1 MRLLIADD
9 ERLVRYHIRCLV
21 EEADPSVAV
30 IEAENGRELV
40 DLVASGRI
48 DAALVDIRMP
58 KLDGLQALRELTGTS
73 KRIPWAVLSSHSE
86 FEYAQRAL
94 ELGALA
100 YILKPPSAEEVR
112 ALVAKLRAA
121 FERSLESRAHAFERE
136 WARLAYEGEVAL
148 PSAAEGSLFGAALL
162 IVDGAGAETETRARL
177 AAVTRIV
184 KERARRHAEEG
195 LRAAV
200 VLRPESLALEIAC
213 GVEGTGGEPDADA
226 LRRFWSEVASAAAA
240 EPSGQDRD
248 GAVRPVSAPG
258 EDGSAVRPIRVFLAV
273 TESAEDPTEARGGL
287 ESALAVLER
296 RALLPAGAQSVLA
309 AQQLLARFGAADQEA
324 AAALSRALAAAATR
338 DRSALREAAAAY
350 AAAAKSGI
358 AERGAEAL
366 RRFQVRA
373 LPFAAGAD
381 DPIAACEMALED
393 RDGAAE
399 GRRAEGDTI
408 AAVEE
413 FVRRR
418 FAEGLSLAETAR
430 IFGLTP
436 NYLSALFHRRVGMTF
451 VEYATGLR
459 LSRARELLRAGK
471 SVKEAAWAV
480 GYGSERHFA
489 RLYRDRYG
497 VPPGDEKRPK
507 APPQD

>member
-21 EEADPSVAV
+21 EEEDPSITVL
-30 IEAENGRELV
+30 EAENGKELV
-40 DLVASGRI
+40 DLVASGRT

-58 KLDGLQALRELTGTS
+58 KLDGLQALRELTG
-73 KRIPWAVLSSHSE
+73 KARQIPWAVLSSHSE

-100 YILKPPSAEEVR
+100 YTLKPPSAEEIG
-112 ALVAKLRAA
+112 ALVGKLRAA

-136 WARLAYEGEVAL
+136 WARLAYEGGAAL

-162 IVDGAGAETETRARL
+162 ISDGACTEAASRARL
-177 AAVTRIV
+177 TAVTRIV
-184 KERARRHAEEG
+184 MERARRHAEEG
-195 LRAAV
+195 LLAAV
-200 VLRPESLALEIAC
+200 LSRPELPALEIAC
-213 GVEGTGGEPDADA
+213 CAESACGEPDADA
-226 LRRFWSEVASAAAA
+226 MRRFWNEIASAAAA
-240 EPSGQDRD
+240 EPSGYDRD
-248 GAVRPVSAPG
+248 DAIRPSPATG
-258 EDGSAVRPIRVFLAV
+258 EDGPASRSVRVFLAV

-287 ESALAVLER
+287 DSALAVLER
-296 RALLPAGAQSVLA
+296 RALLPAGAHPVHA
-309 AQQLLARFGAADQEA
+309 AQQLLVSFGAADQEA
-324 AAALSRALAAAATR
+324 AAAVSRALTAAATR
-338 DRSALREAAAAY
+338 NRAALREAAAAY
-350 AAAAKSGI
+350 AAAVKAGI
-358 AERGAEAL
+358 TE
-366 RRFQVRA
+366 RA
-373 LPFAAGAD
+373 LEAIDHFLGRTLPDAAGTD
-381 DPIAACEMALED
+381 DPIAACAKALED
-393 RDGAAE
+393 QEGSAE

-408 AAVEE
+408 TAVEE

-451 VEYATGLR
+451 VEYATELR

-489 RLYRDRYG
+489 RLYRDRFG
-497 VPPGDEKRPK
+497 GPPGDEKRPK
-507 APPQD
+507 TPPQD